1 MKQTYIVLA
10 PVTPKGKF
18 KVCASRIGGG
28 TKCLRYYEIAE
39 CPTEAAAETV
49 RAALELAG
57 LRVLQPAEQKA
68 KAA

>member
-28 TKCLRYYEIAE
+28 KQTQYYEVAE
-39 CPTEAAAETV
+39 CPTQTQANLVRDALDLSAVRVPETEQKV
-49 RAALELAG
+49 RAA
-57 LRVLQPAEQKA
+57 
-68 KAA
+68 

>member
-18 KVCASRIGGG
+18 KVCASRIGEKPH
-28 TKCLRYYEIAE
+28 TAYYEVAE
-39 CPTEAAAETV
+39 CPNRTQAELV
-49 RAALELAG
+49 QQALMLAG
-57 LRVLQPAEQKA
+57 ARVPELEHKV